1 MSEQVAWV
9 WQLSIKEGQYDNLI
23 ELMNEMIAA
32 TEADEPGVL
41 SYEWSVNEDKTV
53 CHLYERYADSAATMV
68 HMSSFGQNF
77 MKRFFS
83 ILSSTAIS
91 VYGDPNDDVKK
102 NLAGLKPLYMGSI
115 GGFTRHG

>member
-1 MSEQVAWV
+1 
-9 WQLSIKEGQYDNLI
+9 
-23 ELMNEMIAA
+23 
-32 TEADEPGVL
+32 
-41 SYEWSVNEDKTV
+41 
-53 CHLYERYADSAATMV
+53 MV
-68 HMSSFGQNF
+68 HMGSFGQNF

-91 VYGDPNDDVKK
+91 VYGHPNDDVKK